1 MKIMIVDDDT
11 LVRDGLKILIETEVD
26 MEVVGVASNGREAFE
41 LCRHQT
47 PDIVLMDV
55 RMPLVDGIEGTKMI
69 KEQFPHIKVLML
81 TTFKDE
87 DYIIEAIKNGAEGYL
102 LKNQSAD
109 VIIESI
115 RTLNKGTFV
124 CEKKGIMDVVKGMIG
139 KKIDKSKNTLD
150 QYNLSSREKEI
161 LGLIAKGLSNKEIG
175 DTLFIGTGT
184 VRNYIT
190 SILDKL
196 QLRDRTQLAIL
207 YLNIHNG

>member
-124 CEKKGIMDVVKGMIG
+124 CEKGIMDVVKGMIG

>member
-1 MKIMIVDDDT
+1 MRIMIVDDDT
-11 LVRDGLKILIETEVD
+11 LVSDGLKILIETEED
-26 MEVVGVASNGREAFE
+26 MEVVGVAANGREAFE
-41 LCRHQT
+41 QCATQT

-69 KEQFPHIKVLML
+69 KEKFPHIKVLVL

-87 DYIIEAIKNGAEGYL
+87 AYIIEAIKNGAEGYL

-124 CEKKGIMDVVKGMIG
+124 CEKGIMDVFKSMIHQ
-139 KKIDKSKNTLD
+139 KPKQQLDALD
-150 QYNLSSREKEI
+150 QYGLSAREIEI
-161 LGLIAKGLSNKEIG
+161 LALIAKGLSNKEIG
-175 DTLFIGTGT
+175 EMLYIGTGT

-207 YLNIHNG
+207 YLKLHGH